1 MVSWALARGDAR
13 QEQSTTGSRTGAANA
28 DIGLTHVWGAATLG
42 RSDGAQN
49 GAGHRGFRLRVTAS
63 ELAILALGL
72 ILGAATGAALV
83 VTLGSRPSRRD
94 VRVTVTRDAV
104 PRRSETLSQDA
115 FIAGARGPAPGGPG
129 DRREVD
135 RDPAGDPGHAPEH
148 DSWRPAVP
156 VMAAHSPVPSAAPQP
171 APDRTAVPSGAPAI
185 AIAIEPEVD
194 RDMDELRHR
203 PTHASALERMLRGD
217 HRAMVEVVD
226 AIAGEDSRQRRSWE
240 LLLGGLVDAM
250 AAVAVRES
258 VIDFPMGTAFWD
270 TFTIEQCR
278 RIVGSLASMG
288 FRYDGEAG
296 WVDGRVPVYHDLT
309 RALADVGVDPRRV
322 RAWPNQQEIAGLF
335 VGARPAPDEL
345 LAAAGPDYTATDMQ
359 ALLGEHAGALAD
371 LWVTWEAIQPVL
383 LSERAIGAAVPA
395 LVPRATRLGEQPA

>member
-1 MVSWALARGDAR
+1 M
-13 QEQSTTGSRTGAANA
+13 
-28 DIGLTHVWGAATLG
+28 
-42 RSDGAQN
+42 
-49 GAGHRGFRLRVTAS
+49 TAS

-115 FIAGARGPAPGGPG
+115 FVAGASGPAPGGPG
-129 DRREVD
+129 DRRGVD

-148 DSWRPAVP
+148 DAWRPAVP
-156 VMAAHSPVPSAAPQP
+156 VMAAPAAASQAAPALAPVRTAVPSAAPAIAVAIQP
-171 APDRTAVPSGAPAI
+171 EPDR
-185 AIAIEPEVD
+185 D
-194 RDMDELRHR
+194 LDELRQR
-203 PTHASALERMLRGD
+203 PTHVSALERMLRGD

-278 RIVGSLASMG
+278 RIVGALASMG
-288 FRYDGEAG
+288 FRFDGEAG

-309 RALADVGVDPRRV
+309 RALAEVGVDPRRI
-322 RAWPNQQEIAGLF
+322 RAWPNQQEIAALF
-335 VGARPAPDEL
+335 IGARPAPDEL
-345 LAAAGPDYTATDMQ
+345 LAAAGPDYTATDMR
-359 ALLGEHAGALAD
+359 ALLGEHAESLAD
-371 LWVTWEAIQPVL
+371 LWITWEAVQPVL
-383 LSERAIGAAVPA
+383 LSERPMGSAVPELA
-395 LVPRATRLGEQPA
+395 PRSPRQREQPA